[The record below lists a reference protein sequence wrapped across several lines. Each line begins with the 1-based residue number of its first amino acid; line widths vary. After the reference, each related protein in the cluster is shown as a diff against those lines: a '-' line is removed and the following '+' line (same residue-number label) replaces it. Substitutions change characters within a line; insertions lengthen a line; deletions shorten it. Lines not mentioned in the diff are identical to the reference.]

1 MTNEQRELR
10 DAWRTIYTILRETGY
25 DFMYQ
30 DEIIKVANV
39 IRKEIGLDK

>member
-1 MTNEQRELR
+1 MTKEQIELR
-10 DAWRTIYTILRETGY
+10 DAWLTIYEILRETGY

-30 DEIIKVANV
+30 DEITKVANV